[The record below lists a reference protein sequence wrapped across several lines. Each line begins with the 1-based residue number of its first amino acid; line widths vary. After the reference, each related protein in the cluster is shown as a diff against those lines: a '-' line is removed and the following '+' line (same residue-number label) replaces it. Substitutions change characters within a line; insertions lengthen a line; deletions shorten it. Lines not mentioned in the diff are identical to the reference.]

1 MNGDAI
7 VAIVAAGPRPPPV
20 GVSAALFLCFSRL
33 FRGLLDG
40 FRIKIDRFRRVSAF
54 LFFA

>member
-7 VAIVAAGPRPPPV
+7 VAASRTRI

-33 FRGLLDG
+33 FGGLLDG